1 MVAAGVYLIGRLF
14 EIFLLADEWVLIT
27 VSIVAAITALGAALL
42 AIVQDD
48 IKRVLAYSTLSQLAY
63 MVAGLSLGEAGLTAG
78 FFHLFTHAFFKAL
91 LFLGAGSVIHA
102 VHSNNM
108 SDMGG
113 LRKSMPVTFWTM
125 LIGSLALAGIF
136 PLAGFW
142 SKDEL
147 LVVAEEEHVLWLFVV
162 FLVTAVITAF
172 YTMRMVMLTFFGDYK
187 GQAHPH
193 ESPATM
199 TGPLV
204 ALAAATIGV
213 GLLGSPQLGAV
224 FGQWVFYEAIHEAV
238 FVPWIALLS
247 TVGAV
252 LGLAAGYA
260 LYKERR
266 AQDPLQ
272 APMGPLWNVLQHRY
286 FVDAFYMRAIVY
298 PVRDTWSAG
307 VNWFNQTVIDGAVNG
322 AAALARALG
331 SVVAWFDRTVID
343 GAVNGAGETA
353 GRTGNVLR
361 YLQTGNVQWYAVGLF
376 VGVIALTVI
385 FVRIV

>member
-1 MVAAGVYLIGRLF
+1 MSEDR
-14 EIFLLADEWVLIT
+14 
-27 VSIVAAITALGAALL
+27 GAWPVDGALL
-42 AIVQDD
+42 A
-48 IKRVLAYSTLSQLAY
+48 
-63 MVAGLSLGEAGLTAG
+63 
-78 FFHLFTHAFFKAL
+78 
-91 LFLGAGSVIHA
+91 
-102 VHSNNM
+102 
-108 SDMGG
+108 
-113 LRKSMPVTFWTM
+113 
-125 LIGSLALAGIF
+125 
-136 PLAGFW
+136 
-142 SKDEL
+142 
-147 LVVAEEEHVLWLFVV
+147 
-162 FLVTAVITAF
+162 
-172 YTMRMVMLTFFGDYK
+172 
-187 GQAHPH
+187 
-193 ESPATM
+193 
-199 TGPLV
+199 LV

-286 FVDAFYMRAIVY
+286 FVDSFYMRAIVH
-298 PVRDTWSAG
+298 PVRDTLSSG

-353 GRTGNVLR
+353 GRTGNALR